1 MGRKLA
7 YPLPVPSLSIP
18 EVVVPGIANYPWS
31 IWMLWALEERM
42 LCLGWAAEWFH
53 DPIAARAAKADLQA
67 LARWPEYRQLPI
79 PDLASAHAGRI
90 LCNAVN
96 HWRWPDESLRRS
108 LREACRRHAE
118 SVLGASDKFWVAV
131 QDKNDILGRQ
141 APHELLPNIPVI
153 GTTVAAMTAAIA
165 GHPAAAR
172 LGARARI
179 LFEATLDL
187 RARGFTE
194 AVAYDGYVLDFVA
207 DWLGTLPAGDRAAI
221 VAHPRFEE
229 YLEQSYMLGTTGSG
243 GKPGGTVRTS
253 SRADALP
260 PLGPGQ
266 AALDSPR
273 PGAELALG
281 AIFPG
286 SCCGATPWRPCT
298 APQEP
303 RLPRRLAPAPSMPI
317 TRRCSAAAGMPRTWP
332 WPSPAALRPWATFN
346 PTAERSCS
354 ARGDTG

>member
-1 MGRKLA
+1 MEAELQRRTAQHLGQSRLIVDYYRVGRKLA

-172 LGARARI
+172 LGAGRESSSRPRS
-179 LFEATLDL
+179 TC
-187 RARGFTE
+187 G
-194 AVAYDGYVLDFVA
+194 
-207 DWLGTLPAGDRAAI
+207 PAG
-221 VAHPRFEE
+221 
-229 YLEQSYMLGTTGSG
+229 
-243 GKPGGTVRTS
+243 
-253 SRADALP
+253 SR
-260 PLGPGQ
+260 
-266 AALDSPR
+266 R
-273 PGAELALG
+273 P
-281 AIFPG
+281 
-286 SCCGATPWRPCT
+286 
-298 APQEP
+298 
-303 RLPRRLAPAPSMPI
+303 
-317 TRRCSAAAGMPRTWP
+317 
-332 WPSPAALRPWATFN
+332 
-346 PTAERSCS
+346 
-354 ARGDTG
+354 